1 MELYKYPI
9 GMTQQFRHCGN
20 PFRIDSYKGCGFKC
34 KYCFANTNNFTSK
47 NNFQIA
53 DVSIIEK
60 YFKKAFDENKETK
73 NLTVELLRHRVP
85 LHLGGMSDPFQ
96 KAEQT
101 YHITYKILEI
111 CKRYNYPVIISTKT
125 DYINREYFNLLDNS
139 RVAFQC
145 SLISVN
151 ENFIRKFE
159 NNTTPPQ
166 QRIKFIKKLKDRGY
180 WVSVRI
186 QPLISLDEAKQVVQ
200 SLSHIVNYITVE
212 HLKIATNDKDFRNLF
227 FNCSDYDIKDY
238 ICTGKNYELKEE
250 IKIYNINKLQNISQ
264 CPIGVG
270 DNDLHHLSQS
280 LNCCGVDT
288 MPVAFNEWIKYNT
301 MYINKT
307 NDLSQW
313 FPKCNCSSCFNS
325 DCRKQGYNFKDYV
338 DDYIKNPKKVKN
350 INITLN

>member
-1 MELYKYPI
+1 M
-9 GMTQQFRHCGN
+9 
-20 PFRIDSYKGCGFKC
+20 
-34 KYCFANTNNFTSK
+34 
-47 NNFQIA
+47 
-53 DVSIIEK
+53 
-60 YFKKAFDENKETK
+60 
-73 NLTVELLRHRVP
+73 
-85 LHLGGMSDPFQ
+85 
-96 KAEQT
+96 
-101 YHITYKILEI
+101 KILLENL
-111 CKRYNYPVIISTKT
+111 RII
-125 DYINREYFNLLDNS
+125 L
-139 RVAFQC
+139 
-145 SLISVN
+145 
-151 ENFIRKFE
+151 
-159 NNTTPPQ
+159 PPQ

-200 SLSHIVNYITVE
+200 NLSYIVDYITVE

-238 ICTGKNYELKEE
+238 ICTGKNYELREE
-250 IKIYNINKLQNISQ
+250 IKIYNINELQNISQ

-325 DCRKQGYNFKDYV
+325 DCRKQGYDFKDYV
-338 DDYIKNPKKVKN
+338 DDYIKNPKKAKN